1 VTNVQTAY
9 GLRQARARAKINL
22 TLHVGRPILDPHDKF
37 MGYHPVDSLVVF
49 ADIGDDVGVESAP
62 ITRLTIQGKYSRDLT
77 VRDDNLILRA
87 AVRVQQALAGQS
99 GDFAFD
105 LVKNLP
111 VSSGMGGGSADAAAA
126 LRLLEPY
133 AKLTEAQW
141 HDIAVDLG
149 ADVPVCRLSKTA
161 HMTGIGEE
169 VKALPGLGQINAVL
183 VNPNQAVST
192 AQIFKNFDSS
202 NPKDTPRPQKP
213 SGTLLERALDG
224 RNDLQPIAID
234 LCPAISDVLV
244 AISTQ
249 DACDLSRMTGSGATC
264 FGLFSD
270 SQSATKAAEKISSA
284 YPGWWVKSC
293 KLGDSA

>member
-1 VTNVQTAY
+1 MTNVQTAY